1 MAIASELLIFMN
13 VILIFYI
20 AVIHL
25 CARQIALDPP
35 STEVCT
41 PYRHMLCSI
50 YIHVL
55 CMFVEVNT
63 RPN

>member
-25 CARQIALDPP
+25 CGRQIALNPP

-41 PYRHMLCSI
+41 D
-50 YIHVL
+50 
-55 CMFVEVNT
+55 T
-63 RPN
+63 RCVVYTYV

>member
-41 PYRHMLCSI
+41 PYTHMLCSI
-50 YIHVL
+50 YICIEYTYYVCL
-55 CMFVEVNT
+55 
-63 RPN
+63 